1 MQEVLEA
8 IERHLGRTIPISQ
21 LDYYQVIGLEL
32 YCNDPQ
38 QIRKALQE
46 ATNRWMQSETGKYPE
61 SAQIIAKLLKQ
72 AQTILLDPERRERYN
87 LQLEKLRSSQAEVPQ
102 LARGAGGDKSVSD
115 REDKGDREDKAEDA
129 YHLFPN
135 ADPMAPFSFESAA
148 SSSFSRDS
156 SCALL
161 ERIRDP
167 QSRLA
172 ELELLFPSLSNYE
185 YAPSEEDSN
194 VNSYSAPSL
203 SSFSPIRDGTSGGLS
218 LAQQMA
224 RRRKRKRIILSLLF
238 FFGSQA
244 ILGVA
249 IWAYMRDQS
258 RLASKN
264 KRLADG
270 QWQADNPENP
280 KLPSISKGAKDETG
294 IFPSEQPPAEEN
306 ANSKN
311 PSSPDEPKRNQS
323 NRSRQPGSKPEVMP
337 GSKDLQ
343 MAAPEP
349 AEETKPQPDSNPT
362 SPSVPA
368 PDDPTA
374 MPDMKP
380 SPEKSPAGMESE
392 TPTEESKDWKKL
404 MLGARSALDQAKF
417 ETFEKEIA
425 KATET
430 AQTPA
435 GSKQAARLDQLGQ
448 LYKIGNDSFEE
459 AKKKLKGTSSLRMG
473 SSAISIVENSPERL
487 VVKVSGKNQ
496 IHPWEKLPF
505 GIAIAMLD
513 LTLDSEK
520 PTDVAARAVFFSLA
534 PQFRESAAK
543 SDLLK
548 KRIATWFEKSA
559 GKEQILSDLPQALT
573 DSFE

>member
-32 YCNDPQ
+32 YCKDQQ
-38 QIRKALQE
+38 QIRRALQE

-72 AQTILLDPERRERYN
+72 AQTILLDPEKRERYN
-87 LQLEKLRSSQAEVPQ
+87 LQLEKLRSSQADAQQ
-102 LARGAGGDKSVSD
+102 LARDPGGDKSVRD
-115 REDKGDREDKAEDA
+115 REEKTEDA
-129 YHLFPN
+129 HHLFPN

-148 SSSFSRDS
+148 STSFSRDS

-167 QSRLA
+167 HARLA
-172 ELELLFPSLSNYE
+172 ELELLFPSLADYE
-185 YAPSEEDSN
+185 YAPFEEDSD
-194 VNSYSAPSL
+194 VNAYSAPSA
-203 SSFSPIRDGTSGGLS
+203 SSFPSMRDATSGGLS

-224 RRRKRKRIILSLLF
+224 RRRKRKRIVLSLLF
-238 FFGSQA
+238 FFGSQV

-249 IWAYMRDQS
+249 IWAYLSDQS

-264 KRLADG
+264 KRLAEG
-270 QWQADNPENP
+270 QWQASNTGNP
-280 KLPSISKGAKDETG
+280 KLPSISNGAQEESG
-294 IFPSEQPPAEEN
+294 LFPREQPPSEEN
-306 ANSKN
+306 VISKN
-311 PSSPDEPKRNQS
+311 PSSPEESKRNGS
-323 NRSRQPGSKPEVMP
+323 NKALQPGNQPEVMP
-337 GSKDLQ
+337 GSKDLP

-349 AEETKPQPDSNPT
+349 AGESQPLPDTGPTSTPGPTPDS
-362 SPSVPA
+362 A
-368 PDDPTA
+368 A
-374 MPDMKP
+374 MPDTKT
-380 SPEKSPAGMESE
+380 SPEKSSSSMESE
-392 TPTEESKDWKKL
+392 TPTEESNDWKKL
-404 MLGARSALDQAKF
+404 MFRARSALDQANF
-417 ETFEKEIA
+417 ATFEKEIA
-425 KATET
+425 KGVET

-448 LYKIGNDSFEE
+448 LYKIGKESFEE
-459 AKKKLKGTSSLRMG
+459 AKTKLKGTSSLRMG
-473 SSAISIVENSPERL
+473 SSEISIVEHTSERL
-487 VVKVSGKNQ
+487 VVRVSGKNQ
-496 IHPWEKLPF
+496 IHPWDKLPF

-513 LTLDSEK
+513 LTLDSEE

-534 PQFRESAAK
+534 PQYRETAIK

-548 KRIATWFEKSA
+548 KRIAGWFEKSV
-559 GKEQILSDLPQALT
+559 GKKQILDDLPQALT